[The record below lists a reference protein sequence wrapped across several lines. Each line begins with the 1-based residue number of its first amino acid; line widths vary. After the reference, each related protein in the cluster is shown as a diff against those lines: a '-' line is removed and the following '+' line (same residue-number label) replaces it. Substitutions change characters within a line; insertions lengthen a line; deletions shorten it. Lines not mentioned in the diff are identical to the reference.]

1 MRNIIII
8 IIIFL
13 SIILYINY
21 GSIFSNKK
29 IKEIIT
35 IGNFVNANEKDISS
49 KLNQLIGENI
59 YKVNLRSLKIT
70 IEDDPWIQSAQ
81 VSIQKPDTLII
92 KLTEFQA
99 LYIWNNNF
107 YIDKNGNQI
116 KIKKKLNTNLLKLNS
131 NISSSRDMYILFT
144 ESQDILSNINLNILR
159 IDRDLD
165 TLEIYTNK
173 YKFLVSF
180 VIFKRKLREF
190 TSIYDQFS
198 SKSKVLKNIKNI
210 DLRYPTGFAVQ

>member
-131 NISSSRDMYILFT
+131 NISSSKDMYILFT

>member
-107 YIDKNGNQI
+107 YID
-116 KIKKKLNTNLLKLNS
+116 
-131 NISSSRDMYILFT
+131 
-144 ESQDILSNINLNILR
+144 
-159 IDRDLD
+159 
-165 TLEIYTNK
+165 
-173 YKFLVSF
+173 
-180 VIFKRKLREF
+180 
-190 TSIYDQFS
+190 
-198 SKSKVLKNIKNI
+198 
-210 DLRYPTGFAVQ
+210 

>member
-1 MRNIIII
+1 M
-8 IIIFL
+8 
-13 SIILYINY
+13 
-21 GSIFSNKK
+21 
-29 IKEIIT
+29 
-35 IGNFVNANEKDISS
+35 
-49 KLNQLIGENI
+49 
-59 YKVNLRSLKIT
+59 RSLKIT

-107 YIDKNGNQI
+107 YINKNGIQI

-131 NISSSRDMYILFT
+131 NISSSKDMYILFT

>member
-1 MRNIIII
+1 
-8 IIIFL
+8 
-13 SIILYINY
+13 
-21 GSIFSNKK
+21 
-29 IKEIIT
+29 
-35 IGNFVNANEKDISS
+35 
-49 KLNQLIGENI
+49 
-59 YKVNLRSLKIT
+59 
-70 IEDDPWIQSAQ
+70 
-81 VSIQKPDTLII
+81 
-92 KLTEFQA
+92 
-99 LYIWNNNF
+99 
-107 YIDKNGNQI
+107 
-116 KIKKKLNTNLLKLNS
+116 
-131 NISSSRDMYILFT
+131 MYILFT